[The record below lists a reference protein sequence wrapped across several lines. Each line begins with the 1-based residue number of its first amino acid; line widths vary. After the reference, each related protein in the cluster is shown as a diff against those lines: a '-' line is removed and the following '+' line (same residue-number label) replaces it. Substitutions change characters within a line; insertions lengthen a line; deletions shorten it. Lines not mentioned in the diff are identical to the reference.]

1 MQSSDGQ
8 SSGEME
14 ILATIGTRGSPLAL
28 AQAHEVRDRLAR
40 AHDVAAERIAIK
52 VIRTSGD
59 AIQDRALSEAGGKGL
74 FTKEI
79 EEALLAGHIDLA
91 VHSSKDVPTFLPDAT
106 WLSAFLPR
114 EDPRDAFISPTAA
127 SLQDLPAGAVVG
139 TASLRRQAMVLRLR
153 PDLKVSVMR
162 GNVETRLRKLAAGEA
177 DATLLAL
184 AGLKRLGLE
193 AKATRIFEID
203 EFLPAVGQGAI
214 AIESRRDDERIN
226 AFVKAIG
233 DAEAEVALTAERSFL
248 ALLDGSCRTP
258 IGGHC
263 RVSGDRIHFSG
274 LIISPDGREEYGTT
288 REGLRADAAA
298 IGADAA
304 RELRERAGEKFFT
317 LFSGA

>member
-1 MQSSDGQ
+1 
-8 SSGEME
+8 ME

-106 WLSAFLPR
+106 WLSAFLAR

-127 SLQDLPAGAVVG
+127 SLQELPAGAVVG

-288 REGLRADAAA
+288 REGLRVDAAA